1 MPTAMIGGSRG
12 RTFIDDVWLS
22 EETSGV
28 NIKGSLTTLD
38 AVVQTGRKIVTGQ
51 AMGTVDVAGY
61 IASTD
66 PQMEGKLQA
75 VFGDEATDHYIAH
88 VFNPADIGAG
98 GSVYGGM
105 FRENS
110 VEVDVKTDGL
120 VMLKGGVDLSLPDR
134 AYVNGNPL
142 RGLALAYGER
152 AAITTSYVNK
162 PVVTV
167 GATLGARLMIHLALL
182 AGGGNLNV
190 LIEVSPDGVGSW
202 YGYRQY
208 TLNSRQVS
216 VNQWIYAET
225 RGYWRARVRSA
236 NGQAATATY
245 LVWVQ
250 PNAVL
255 GLHNPNGVWMLN
267 GDEAYVIRRAGD

>member
-1 MPTAMIGGSRG
+1 MTTAMMGGSRG
-12 RTFIDDVWLS
+12 RTFVDDVWLS

-28 NIKGSLTTLD
+28 NIKGSLATLD
-38 AVVQTGRKIVTGQ
+38 AVVQAGRKIVTGQ
-51 AMGTVDVAGY
+51 AVGTVDVAGY

-66 PQMEGKLQA
+66 PQMEAKLQA
-75 VFGDEATDHYIAH
+75 VFGDEATDHYLAH

-110 VEVDVKTDGL
+110 VEVDAKADGL
-120 VMLKGGVDLSLPDR
+120 VTLKGGVDLALPDR
-134 AYVNGNPL
+134 AYVNRNPL

-152 AAITTSYVNK
+152 VAITTSYVNK

-167 GATLGARLMIHLALL
+167 GATLAARVMIHLALL

-208 TLNSRQVS
+208 TLSSRQMYVS
-216 VNQWIYAET
+216 QWIYAEA
-225 RGYWRARVRSA
+225 RGYWRARVRSS
-236 NGQAATATY
+236 NGQTAVGTY

-250 PNAVL
+250 PNAVSAL
-255 GLHNPNGVWMLN
+255 FNPDGVWVQDA
-267 GDEAYVIRRAGD
+267 DEGYVVRGE

>member
-1 MPTAMIGGSRG
+1 MVGLGVGVVMVEGGG
-12 RTFIDDVWLS
+12 
-22 EETSGV
+22 EM
-28 NIKGSLTTLD
+28 SL
-38 AVVQTGRKIVTGQ
+38 A
-51 AMGTVDVAGY
+51 AG
-61 IASTD
+61 
-66 PQMEGKLQA
+66 
-75 VFGDEATDHYIAH
+75 
-88 VFNPADIGAG
+88 
-98 GSVYGGM
+98 
-105 FRENS
+105 
-110 VEVDVKTDGL
+110 
-120 VMLKGGVDLSLPDR
+120 
-134 AYVNGNPL
+134 AYVNGKPL
-142 RGLALAYGER
+142 RGRALAYGGR
-152 AAITTSYVNK
+152 AALSTSYVNK

-167 GATLGARLMIHLALL
+167 GATLGARLLIHLALL

-225 RGYWRARVRSA
+225 RGYWRARVRSS
-236 NGQAATATY
+236 NGQPATATY

-250 PNAVL
+250 PCAVL